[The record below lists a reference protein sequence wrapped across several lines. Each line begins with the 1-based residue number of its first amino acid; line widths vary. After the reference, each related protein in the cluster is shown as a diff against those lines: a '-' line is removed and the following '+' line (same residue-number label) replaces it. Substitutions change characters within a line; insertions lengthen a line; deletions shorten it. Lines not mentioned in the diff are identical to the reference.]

1 MKHPLSR
8 ALVVTIAC
16 LSAFA
21 ASAQD
26 TSAPRYLQLAR
37 DFAANTKP
45 ENNEYTNAGR
55 FTRMPG
61 EKGAREYV
69 VHADCVAFVED
80 MFKRAR
86 TGVPEQIP
94 TQKFKNW
101 HSIHDYVPAMDA
113 EAGFTKIAKVEDLR
127 PGDVIAWLFI
137 DMKGHRHD
145 GHIALIDTAPVKI
158 KSRTPYT
165 WSSTQYEVKIID
177 TSSEIKSADDTRAPS
192 NSKGVGRGTIRLY
205 ADDKTGL
212 LSGVIFDNGRK
223 IHEQDKDWHI
233 VMGRPKVA
241 TVN

>member
-1 MKHPLSR
+1 MRQHLFG
-8 ALVVTIAC
+8 ALVGAVVLASV
-16 LSAFA
+16 SA
-21 ASAQD
+21 SWAQD
-26 TSAPRYLQLAR
+26 ISTPKYLQLAR

-61 EKGAREYV
+61 EKGATDYV
-69 VHADCVAFVED
+69 VHADCVTFVED
-80 MFKRAR
+80 MFKR
-86 TGVPEQIP
+86 TNSGVPEQIP

-127 PGDVIAWLFI
+127 PGDLIAWLFI

-145 GHIALIDTAPVKI
+145 GHIAFIDTAPMKI
-158 KSRTPYT
+158 KSRAPYT

-177 TSSEIKSADDTRAPS
+177 TSSEVKSADDTRAPS

-205 ADDKTGL
+205 ADDKTGV

-223 IHEQDKDWHI
+223 LHEQDKDWHI
-233 VMGRPKVA
+233 VMGRPKVTTA
-241 TVN
+241 N

>member
-1 MKHPLSR
+1 MKYPLSHT
-8 ALVVTIAC
+8 LVVAIAC
-16 LSAFA
+16 LSAVA

-26 TSAPRYLQLAR
+26 TSVPRYLQLAR
-37 DFAANTKP
+37 DFVAHTKP
-45 ENNEYTNAGR
+45 ENNEYTNKNR

-61 EKGAREYV
+61 EKGSTDYV
-69 VHADCVAFVED
+69 VQADCVAFVED
-80 MFKRAR
+80 MFKRSRA
-86 TGVPEQIP
+86 GVPEQIP

-113 EAGFTKIAKVEDLR
+113 EAGFTKITKVEDLR

-145 GHIALIDTAPVKI
+145 GHIAFIDTAPTKI
-158 KSRTPYT
+158 KSRAPYT

-177 TSSEIKSADDTRAPS
+177 TSSEVKSADDTRAPT

-205 ADDKTGL
+205 ADDKTGV

-223 IHEQDKDWHI
+223 LHEQDKDWHI
-233 VMGRPKVA
+233 VMGRPKA
-241 TVN
+241 TTAN

>member
-1 MKHPLSR
+1 MKHLLSHT
-8 ALVVTIAC
+8 LVIAIAC

-26 TSAPRYLQLAR
+26 TSVPRYLQLAR
-37 DFAANTKP
+37 DFAAHTKP
-45 ENNEYTNAGR
+45 ENNEYTNKNR

-61 EKGAREYV
+61 EKGSTDYIV
-69 VHADCVAFVED
+69 QADCVAFVED
-80 MFKRAR
+80 MFKRTRA
-86 TGVPEQIP
+86 GVPEQIP

-113 EAGFTKIAKVEDLR
+113 EAGFTKIGKVEDLR

-145 GHIALIDTAPVKI
+145 GHIAFIDTAPTKS
-158 KSRTPYT
+158 KSRAPYT
-165 WSSTQYEVKIID
+165 WSSTQYEIKIID
-177 TSSEIKSADDTRAPS
+177 TSSEVKSADDTRALT

-205 ADDKTGL
+205 ADYKTGV

-223 IHEQDKDWHI
+223 LHEQDKDWHI
-233 VMGRPKVA
+233 VMGRPKA
-241 TVN
+241 TTAN

>member
-1 MKHPLSR
+1 MKYPFSH
-8 ALVVTIAC
+8 ALAVAIAC
-16 LSAFA
+16 LSAVA

-26 TSAPRYLQLAR
+26 TSVPRYLQLAR
-37 DFAANTKP
+37 DFAAHTKP
-45 ENNEYTNAGR
+45 ENNEYTNKNR

-61 EKGAREYV
+61 EKASTDYIV
-69 VHADCVAFVED
+69 QADCVAFVED
-80 MFKRAR
+80 MFKRTRA
-86 TGVPEQIP
+86 GVPEQIP

-113 EAGFTKIAKVEDLR
+113 EAGFAKIAKVEDLH

-145 GHIALIDTAPVKI
+145 GHIAFIDTAPTKI
-158 KSRTPYT
+158 KSRAPYT

-177 TSSEIKSADDTRAPS
+177 TSSEVKSADDTRAPT

-205 ADDKTGL
+205 ADDKTGV

-223 IHEQDKDWHI
+223 LHEQDKDWHI
-233 VMGRPKVA
+233 VMGRPKA
-241 TVN
+241 TTAN